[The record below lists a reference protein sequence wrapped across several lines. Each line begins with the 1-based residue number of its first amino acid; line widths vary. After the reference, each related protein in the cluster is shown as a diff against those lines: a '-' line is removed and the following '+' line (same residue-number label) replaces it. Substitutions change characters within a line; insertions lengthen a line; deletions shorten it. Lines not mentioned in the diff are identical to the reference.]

1 MNQDDDLPLSIFLR
15 DTLIIIGGLPYEF
28 CISIVGYLTFTD
40 VHNNDFY
47 SYLLF
52 IKLFRFLDLLQTK
65 DKIQNLLNNI
75 NFSFVIFYRFFLM
88 IMILFLT
95 THIASC
101 FWLFVNKAE
110 NFKENF
116 YSLYSEKYNNLS
128 DQYVLGLEWAVS
140 TMTGSC
146 FGDVFPTSNLEIF
159 ASVLIMVIGSTF
171 YCQIFADFETII
183 YILRLEKLEKRFIF
197 FK

>member
-1 MNQDDDLPLSIFLR
+1 MNEDGLTLSRFLR

-28 CISIVGYLTFTD
+28 CLSIAGYLTSID
-40 VHNNDFY
+40 VNSNDFY

-52 IKLFRFLDLLQTK
+52 LKLFRFLDLLQTK
-65 DKIQNLLNNI
+65 EKIQNLLNNI
-75 NFSFVIFYRFFLM
+75 NFSFVIFYRFFLTN
-88 IMILFLT
+88 IILLLT
-95 THIASC
+95 THMAAC

-110 NFKENF
+110 NFNEN
-116 YSLYSEKYNNLS
+116 YYYLYREKYNNLS

-146 FGDVFPTSNLEIF
+146 FGDVFPTSDIEIF

-183 YILRLEKLEKRFIF
+183 YILRLEKLEKR
-197 FK
+197 